1 MWISVNIGKSGC
13 NIKIVFHKNYFNK
26 KKKRKINTIRE
37 IKFKKVK
44 ILKIHNEIIIKIT
57 EDKIKAFFLDKK

>member
-1 MWISVNIGKSGC
+1 M
-13 NIKIVFHKNYFNK
+13 
-26 KKKRKINTIRE
+26 IRE